1 MTIDVG
7 MLGLDRFERNRLMGS
22 RYGMSVLA

>member
-1 MTIDVG
+1 MDVL
-7 MLGLDRFERNRLMGS
+7 MLGLDRFRANRLLGS